1 MDDQLPAAA
10 AAAAQPAAA
19 EIIDPLAPA
28 PGAAPILRTHQVSI
42 HSILQFLPVADCLRL
57 ALTCRRLRV
66 LAAARGDINT
76 GVWHRVRALVSLA
89 SPAARA
95 AGVIMDADNEPL
107 PGLLAEAT
115 PIGRH
120 VEFRLVLTRVEGL
133 NGHVLPG
140 LQRSHVGVTTGNILH
155 MPSLRGLDL
164 RNIRHRLSSAV
175 PLLQQLASDGAP
187 PLAELILPGVADV
200 QLADNVFNA
209 VRRLPHL
216 RSLTCTN
223 PSIQGHAQVGA
234 LQPIIPSPLT
244 HLHASDADCENLHAL
259 HADHLISLRLDTPRR
274 LPRLFLIHVQG
285 VPAGFPPPPLF
296 HFHQLT
302 DVRLSNF
309 NADLPFPIHEHGGPP
324 LPADH
329 YWNLIWPCLP
339 RLLRLTL
346 ERVRNID
353 TLLESL
359 LPLHGPAA
367 AAAAPGPTPCLELR
381 EITIPDGDA
390 EFQPSVAMVH
400 SLHNRTHHPARAE
413 AVQIVFDVEW
423 FDLSRWRPL
432 SFCICSSFLPMHCM
446 QNTLLFQ

>member
-1 MDDQLPAAA
+1 MDDQPPAAQPAAA
-10 AAAAQPAAA
+10 AAAQPAAAADAQPAAA

-66 LAAARGDINT
+66 LAAASGDINA
-76 GVWHRVRALVSLA
+76 GVWHRIRALVSLA
-89 SPAARA
+89 SPAART
-95 AGVIMDADNEPL
+95 AGVIMDDDNEPL

-133 NGHVLPG
+133 NGGILPS
-140 LQRSHVGVTTGNILH
+140 LQESHVGVTTGNILQ

-164 RNIRHRLSSAV
+164 RNIPQRLSSAV
-175 PLLQQLASDGAP
+175 PLLQRLASDGAP
-187 PLAELILPGVADV
+187 PLAELILPVVGA

-223 PSIQGHAQVGA
+223 PLIRGHPQIGEP
-234 LQPIIPSPLT
+234 QPIIPSPLT

-259 HADHLISLRLDTPRR
+259 HADHLISLRLDAPRR

-302 DVRLSNF
+302 DVHLSNF
-309 NADLPFPIHEHGGPP
+309 NADLPFPFHEHGGPP
-324 LPADH
+324 LPAPH

-339 RLLRLTL
+339 RLSRLTL

-359 LPLHGPAA
+359 LPLPGPAV

-413 AVQIVFDVEW
+413 AVQIVFDVE
-423 FDLSRWRPL
+423 
-432 SFCICSSFLPMHCM
+432 
-446 QNTLLFQ
+446 